1 MAETITIDPV
11 VRIEGHL
18 GIDVTVDKGEV
29 IDAHTR
35 GTLFRGAEII
45 LVGRDPRDAPT
56 ITSYICG
63 VCVSEHQI
71 ASALSLEDAAKA
83 NVPRNAILIR
93 NIIEGATT
101 LYSHLLHIFVLTGP
115 DYDLYGV
122 GNENWVKLMKEVVI
136 PVQVNCH
143 QIVAIWGG
151 RSPHYYA
158 TVAGGEGVV
167 PTSEFIGMT
176 LARMNLIKRTIDE
189 YGPVVLGYL
198 DNHPEL
204 QDFGIGPKNFLSHG
218 VYPNPDNLEERLLK
232 RGVITTGVPQTLD
245 TQRISEDVKHSWYSD
260 KSGGHP
266 AVEIH
271 PEPAYGKKGAYT
283 WAKAPRY
290 YGRPHEVG
298 PLARMMVS
306 GYYTPK
312 SKHGASVYDRLTARL
327 LETVKISEAMF
338 DWTSMLKRGE
348 SVYESYTT
356 PSSAAGMG
364 LWEAPRGALGHWI
377 TISGGKIDRYQ
388 VISPTTWNVSP
399 RDDLGTMGPIEQALI
414 GVPVP
419 DTKNPIDV
427 VRVVRSYDPC
437 LACTVHLIDTNGKRN
452 DVKIY

>member
-1 MAETITIDPV
+1 MPETITIDPV

-18 GIDVTVDKGEV
+18 GIDVTVEKGEV
-29 IDAHTR
+29 IDAHTH

-45 LVGRDPRDAPT
+45 LVGRDPRDAPS

-71 ASALSLEDAAKA
+71 ASTLSLEDAAKV

-115 DYDLYGV
+115 DYDLYGL
-122 GNENWVKLMKEVVI
+122 GNDQWAKLMKDVVI

-167 PTSEFIGMT
+167 PTSEFVGMT
-176 LARMNLIKRTIDE
+176 LSRMNLIKRTIDE
-189 YGPVVLGYL
+189 YGPVVQSYL
-198 DNHPEL
+198 DSHPEL
-204 QDFGIGPKNFLSHG
+204 QEFGVGPKNFLSYG
-218 VYPNPDNLEERLLK
+218 VYPNPDNLEEKLLR
-232 RGVITTGVPQTLD
+232 RGVIMTDVRESLD
-245 TQRISEDVKHSWYSD
+245 THRISEDVKHSWYSD
-260 KSGGHP
+260 RSGGHP
-266 AVEIH
+266 ADEMP
-271 PEPAYGKKGAYT
+271 PEPAYGKQGAYT

-306 GYYTPK
+306 EYYTPK
-312 SKHGASVYDRLTARL
+312 SKHGASVYDRLMARL
-327 LETVKISEAMF
+327 LETIKIAEAMF
-338 DWTSMLKRGE
+338 DWAGMLKRDE
-348 SVYESYTT
+348 SAYEPYTT
-356 PSSAAGMG
+356 PSSASGVG

-377 TISGGKIDRYQ
+377 TINGGKIERYQ
-388 VISPTTWNVSP
+388 VITPTAWNVSP
-399 RDDLGTMGPIEQALI
+399 RDNLGILGPIEQALV
-414 GVPVP
+414 GVPVG
-419 DTKNPIDV
+419 DMKNPLDV

-437 LACTVHLIDTNGKRN
+437 LACTVHLIDTNGRRN
-452 DVKIY
+452 DVRIY

>member
-1 MAETITIDPV
+1 MPETITIDPV

-18 GIDVTVDKGEV
+18 GIDVTVEKGEV
-29 IDAHTR
+29 IDAHTH

-45 LVGRDPRDAPT
+45 LIGRDPRDAPT

-71 ASALSLEDAAKA
+71 ASTLSLEDAAKV

-101 LYSHLLHIFVLTGP
+101 LFSHLLHIFVLTGP
-115 DYDLYGV
+115 DYDLYGL
-122 GNENWVKLMKEVVI
+122 GNDQWAKLMKDVVI

-176 LARMNLIKRTIDE
+176 LSRMNLIKRTIDQ
-189 YGPVVLGYL
+189 YGPVVQSYL
-198 DNHPEL
+198 DSHPEL
-204 QDFGIGPKNFLSHG
+204 QEFGVGPKNFLSYG
-218 VYPNPDNLEERLLK
+218 VYPNPDNLDEKLHK
-232 RGVITTGVPQTLD
+232 RGVITTDVRETLD
-245 TQRISEDVKHSWYSD
+245 THRISEDVKYSWYSD

-266 AVEIH
+266 ADEIP
-271 PEPAYGKKGAYT
+271 PEPAYGKQGAYT

-306 GYYTPK
+306 EYYTPK
-312 SKHGASVYDRLTARL
+312 SKHGASVYDRLMARL
-327 LETVKISEAMF
+327 LETIKIAEAMF
-338 DWTSMLKRGE
+338 DWAGMLKRDE
-348 SVYESYTT
+348 SAYEPYTT
-356 PSSAAGMG
+356 PASASGVG

-377 TISGGKIDRYQ
+377 TINGGKIERYQ
-388 VISPTTWNVSP
+388 VITPTAWNVSP
-399 RDDLGTMGPIEQALI
+399 RDDLGVLGPIEQALV
-414 GVPVP
+414 GVPVT
-419 DTKNPIDV
+419 DMKNPLDV

-437 LACTVHLIDTNGKRN
+437 LACTVHLIDTNGRRN
-452 DVKIY
+452 DVRIY

>member
-1 MAETITIDPV
+1 MPETITIDPV

-18 GIDVTVDKGEV
+18 GIDVTVDKGQV
-29 IDAHTR
+29 IDAHTH

-45 LVGRDPRDAPT
+45 LVGRDPRDAPP

-71 ASALSLEDAAKA
+71 ASTLSLEDAAKV

-115 DYDLYGV
+115 DYDLYGL
-122 GNENWVKLMKEVVI
+122 GNDQWAKLMKDVVI

-176 LARMNLIKRTIDE
+176 LSRMNLIKRTIDQ
-189 YGPVVLGYL
+189 YGPVVQSYL

-204 QDFGIGPKNFLSHG
+204 QEFGVGPKNFLSYG
-218 VYPNPDNLEERLLK
+218 VYPNPDNLEEKLLR
-232 RGVITTGVPQTLD
+232 RGVITTDVRETLD
-245 TQRISEDVKHSWYSD
+245 THRISEDVKYSWYSD

-266 AVEIH
+266 ADEIP
-271 PEPAYGKKGAYT
+271 PEPAYGKQGAYT

-306 GYYTPK
+306 EYYTPK
-312 SKHGASVYDRLTARL
+312 SKHGASVYDRLMARL
-327 LETVKISEAMF
+327 LETTKIAEAMF
-338 DWTSMLKRGE
+338 DWAEMLKPDE
-348 SVYESYTT
+348 SAYEPYTT
-356 PSSAAGMG
+356 PPSASGAG

-377 TISGGKIDRYQ
+377 TINGGKIERYQ
-388 VISPTTWNVSP
+388 VITPTAWNVSP
-399 RDDLGTMGPIEQALI
+399 RDDLGVLGPIEQALV
-414 GVPVP
+414 GVPVG
-419 DTKNPIDV
+419 DMKNPLDV

-437 LACTVHLIDTNGKRN
+437 LACTVHLIDTNGRRN
-452 DVKIY
+452 DVRIY